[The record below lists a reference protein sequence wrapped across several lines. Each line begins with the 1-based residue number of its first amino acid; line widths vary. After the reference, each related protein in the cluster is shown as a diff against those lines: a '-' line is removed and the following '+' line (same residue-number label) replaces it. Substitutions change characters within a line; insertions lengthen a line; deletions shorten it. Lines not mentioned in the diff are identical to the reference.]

1 MLSERIVKNGSLV
14 KIDYTLSTEDG
25 IIVDTSI
32 GFEADNSGI
41 LDSDREYKPIDIRV
55 GSYETIKGLEDALM
69 GMKNKESKTFI
80 INPSDGFGERDEN
93 KVKKLSKDLL
103 NMNHEPVVGQTIV
116 LLHEDKTMLGIIKGV
131 FKNNV
136 LVDFN
141 HPLAGKKLICTLKVI
156 KVYN

>member
-41 LDSDREYKPIDIRV
+41 LDSDREYKPINIRV

-141 HPLAGKKLICTLKVI
+141 HPLAGKKLICTLKVV